1 MTSLLNQFTLPPL
14 LVSAARI
21 PAVAIGLPLVTGWL
35 SGYPTSKVVQ
45 GRWFNV
51 RVSLHW
57 PVIIG

>member
-51 RVSLHW
+51 RVLQ
-57 PVIIG
+57 